1 MTGQIATWLS
11 APGNE
16 QQRKTRRLLI
26 EKEGSPGP
34 RQFWLSML
42 PTILI
47 ALLFYGAGFRLAA
60 GALLLIHICAISL
73 VIPSVAIYAAFALQA
88 WDPFFTHP
96 FFYRE
101 PFGFVNPSKIFGVL
115 VSALVVARLGAGP
128 RLPPA
133 IRWFAVIAIIFACYG
148 LTIAPL
154 SADPVFATRNA
165 AQVLIFVLF
174 VVGGVMFISTPRQIS
189 RLFFWTALGSFSA
202 SLLLIFT
209 QNRELNI
216 RGALG
221 ELGSANVTA
230 MALATGM
237 MAIPAAWGL
246 ARSKF
251 AWIAYSAMAVTI
263 MVALMITG
271 SRAACI
277 GVTLSYSF
285 GGILA
290 PGRGGLQKISATLF
304 ASILGAAVFFLVLDS
319 GILTPRTQ
327 ERLEALIYRSNET
340 IEGLSR
346 FAIWR
351 NALKTFS
358 YYPLSGVGMG
368 NTAAAMSEVAV
379 GEARDAHS
387 NYVAVL
393 TETGPIGFGLAM
405 TMGMAAL
412 MAVWKIPTANPS
424 VPATMLILYIVFVG
438 ITHTTYTTKFFWM
451 PLALALILAR
461 YGLSR
466 ADLAAVSIGGQKMA
480 PPRQENRW

>member
-1 MTGQIATWLS
+1 MTSQTATWLS
-11 APGNE
+11 AP
-16 QQRKTRRLLI
+16 K
-26 EKEGSPGP
+26 KERSSGS

-47 ALLFYGAGFRLAA
+47 AILFYGAGFRLAA
-60 GALLLIHICAISL
+60 GVLLLVQVCAISF
-73 VIPSVAIYAAFALQA
+73 VIPSVAIYVAFALQA
-88 WDPFFTHP
+88 WDPFFTQP
-96 FFYRE
+96 FFYLE

-115 VSALVVARLGAGP
+115 VSALVAARLGSGP
-128 RLPPA
+128 RFPPA
-133 IRWFAVIAIIFACYG
+133 IRWFAVIAILFACYG

-165 AQVLIFVLF
+165 AQVLILVLF
-174 VVGGVMFISTPRQIS
+174 VVGAVMFISTPRQIS

-202 SLLLIFT
+202 SLLLIAT
-209 QNRELNI
+209 QNRELNV

-237 MAIPAAWGL
+237 MAIPAAWGF

-251 AWIAYSAMAVTI
+251 AWFVYSAMAVTI

-271 SRAACI
+271 SRAACV

-285 GGILA
+285 GGIFA
-290 PGRGGLQKISATLF
+290 PGRGGVQKISATLF
-304 ASILGAAVFFLVLDS
+304 ASILGAAVFFVVLDS
-319 GILTPRTQ
+319 GILPPRTQ
-327 ERLEALIYRSNET
+327 ERLEALVYRSNEA

-358 YYPLSGVGMG
+358 YYPISGVGMG
-368 NTAAAMSEVAV
+368 NTAAAMSEVVV

-393 TETGPIGFGLAM
+393 TETGLIGFGLAM
-405 TMGMAAL
+405 TMGMAVL
-412 MAVWKIPTANPS
+412 MAVWKIPRANPS
-424 VPATMLILYIVFVG
+424 VPATMLILYVVLIG
-438 ITHTTYTTKFFWM
+438 MTHTTYMTKFFWM
-451 PLALALILAR
+451 PLALALVLAR
-461 YGLSR
+461 YGLSQ
-466 ADLAAVSIGGQKMA
+466 ADCAAVPMGGQELA
-480 PPRQENRW
+480 PPRRENRL